1 MACARPYC
9 TSSKQIL
16 AYWHLNFPQGQPN
29 SVVERIN
36 NADESKIEEDLDWND
51 IETISKQVGGMRDL
65 MLYYELHL
73 YAQHYKVPAIEGMVL
88 PQFDDKPEFKAVW
101 FPPEKYSI
109 CDNLV
114 TRFFKHLFKNATT
127 SQVQIMLKK
136 RLQNLSEYKNTE
148 YIIADELADSYF
160 MQVYPLYPI
169 CNYVRKCE
177 VRKAEIEARLM
188 SLKQTL
194 RDSRMT
200 ITRPVMSAV
209 SKFMRLRKD
218 GTRQPLW
225 KKF

>member
-1 MACARPYC
+1 
-9 TSSKQIL
+9 
-16 AYWHLNFPQGQPN
+16 
-29 SVVERIN
+29 
-36 NADESKIEEDLDWND
+36 
-51 IETISKQVGGMRDL
+51 

-73 YAQHYKVPAIEGMVL
+73 YAQHYKVPSIEGMVL

-101 FPPEKYSI
+101 FPPERFSI

-114 TRFFKHLFKNATT
+114 ARFFKHLFKNATT

-177 VRKAEIEARLM
+177 ARKAEIEARLM
-188 SLKQTL
+188 SLKRTL

-200 ITRPVMSAV
+200 ITKPVMTAV

-218 GTRQPLW
+218 GSRQPLW
-225 KKF
+225 QKF